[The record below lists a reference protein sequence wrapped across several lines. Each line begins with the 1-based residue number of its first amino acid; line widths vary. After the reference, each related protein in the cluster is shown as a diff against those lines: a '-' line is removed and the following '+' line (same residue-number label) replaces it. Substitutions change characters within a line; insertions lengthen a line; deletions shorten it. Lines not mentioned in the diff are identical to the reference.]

1 MTASNKRL
9 TYILLSVVVL
19 LLIPFF
25 GMQFSNEV
33 NWSAFDFILAGV
45 LLFGTGLTIEGVL
58 RFVKNRN
65 KRILLCIG
73 ILFALFLLW
82 AELAVGIFGSP
93 IAGS

>member
-33 NWSAFDFILAGV
+33 NWSAFDFIVAGV

-58 RFVKNRN
+58 RFVKSRN